1 MSWCKASVSLLIG
14 FICCSSAAQ
23 ASVGYV
29 IGINGEADNA
39 GGRAVSG
46 FIDYGLAEGTWL
58 SGTIA
63 RTNTGGVLGGLDTI
77 YVDAAIEQSFGLFGV
92 RAGAAYWGDDEIL
105 DSNDMRASVFFRAR
119 KGSLSLNYERRDFD
133 FVFSPLFEPDTIRT
147 AEFSADGIGASAS
160 LQVSEGSRAF
170 VSGMAYDYSRD
181 IRLQP
186 QIDSLRF
193 LSSSRLSL
201 MNSLVDYRVSGGVEF
216 LFGQRAVDLTFSNW
230 QTAIDGGKVRSISV
244 GFVTPSGPAS
254 DLELR
259 VAFDE
264 SENFGS
270 TFALAVSFYFFGT

>member
-1 MSWCKASVSLLIG
+1 MFWCKASVLLLIG

-23 ASVGYV
+23 AGVGYV
-29 IGINGEADNA
+29 LGINGVADNA

-63 RTNTGGVLGGLDTI
+63 RTNAGGVLGGLDTI

-92 RAGAAYWGDDEIL
+92 RAGAAYWGDNDIL
-105 DSNDMRASVFFRAR
+105 DSNDIRAAVFFRAR
-119 KGSLSLNYERRDFD
+119 KGSLTLNYERRNFD
-133 FVFSPLFEPDTIRT
+133 FVFSPLLAPDTIRT
-147 AEFSADGIGASAS
+147 VEFYADGIGASAS
-160 LQVSEGSRAF
+160 LQASEGSRIF
-170 VSGMAYDYSRD
+170 VSGMGYDYSQD

-186 QIDSLRF
+186 QIDLLRF

-230 QTAIDGGKVRSISV
+230 QTAIDGGKVRSVSI
-244 GFVTPSGPAS
+244 GFLTPSGPAN

-259 VAFDE
+259 VALDE

-270 TFALAVSFYFFGT
+270 TFALAVSFYFFGI